1 MITRCPHCGNDFY
14 IRDELA
20 GKTVSCHKCKKP
32 VEAPEKAAASE
43 DDTGVITT
51 DYDLRSET
59 KTEPDTKTK
68 SGTGTKES
76 KRKRKTRTINLRR
89 GFRRFALIVSVL
101 SGPVLFIVTIIPN
114 GYTLGDYLASAKA
127 VYTFDTH
134 LGKIMSTVLDFLIL
148 WIMGFAIAWA
158 VYGMISF
165 IVKGFIDTSSSR
177 QKGST

>member
-1 MITRCPHCGNDFY
+1 MITSCPHCGNDFH

-32 VEAPEKAAASE
+32 VEAPAKAASSE
-43 DDTGVITT
+43 DDTGAITT
-51 DYDLRSET
+51 EHDLRSET
-59 KTEPDTKTK
+59 KTEPDTRTK
-68 SGTGTKES
+68 SGTGAKES
-76 KRKRKTRTINLRR
+76 KRKRKTRMINLRR

-101 SGPVLFIVTIIPN
+101 SGPVLFIVTIIPD
-114 GYTLGDYLASAKA
+114 GYTLDAYLASARA

-134 LGKIMSTVLDFLIL
+134 LGKIMSDVLDFLIL
-148 WIMGFAIAWA
+148 WVMGFAIAWA

-165 IVKGFIDTSSSR
+165 IVKGFIDTSGVR

>member
-1 MITRCPHCGNDFY
+1 MITSCPHCGNDFY

-32 VEAPEKAAASE
+32 VEAPAKAAATE
-43 DDTGVITT
+43 DDTGAITT
-51 DYDLRSET
+51 EHDLRSET

-76 KRKRKTRTINLRR
+76 KRKRKTRMINLRR
-89 GFRRFALIVSVL
+89 GFRRFALVVSVL
-101 SGPVLFIVTIIPN
+101 SGPVLFIVTIIPD
-114 GYTLGDYLASAKA
+114 GYTLDAYLASARA

-134 LGKIMSTVLDFLIL
+134 LGKIMSAVLDFLIL
-148 WIMGFAIAWA
+148 WVMGFAIAWA

-165 IVKGFIDTSSSR
+165 IVKGFIDTSGAR

>member
-1 MITRCPHCGNDFY
+1 MVTRCPHCGNDFY

-68 SGTGTKES
+68 SGTGGKES
-76 KRKRKTRTINLRR
+76 KRKRKTRINLRR
-89 GFRRFALIVSVL
+89 GFRRLALVVSVL
-101 SGPVLFIVTIIPN
+101 LGPVLFIVTIIPD
-114 GYTLGDYLASAKA
+114 GYSLGAYLASAKA

-134 LGKIMSTVLDFLIL
+134 PGKIMSDVLDFLIL
-148 WIMGFAIAWA
+148 WVMCFAIAWA

-165 IVKGFIDTSSSR
+165 IVKGFVDTSSGR